1 MILQDSFLL
10 LYKLDIDIGVYKLF
24 LILCCPVYMVCSFKT
39 NAWCLIGNFI
49 PPLLYFDH
57 KVANTFSIL
66 FLFHIFLPQTNQQM
80 WKSKAILGPADRL
93 QGT

>member
-1 MILQDSFLL
+1 MILQDSFLM
-10 LYKLDIDIGVYKLF
+10 LYQLDIDIGVYNLF

-39 NAWCLIGNFI
+39 TAWCLIVDFI

-66 FLFHIFLPQTNQQM
+66 FFISNFPT
-80 WKSKAILGPADRL
+80 SG
-93 QGT
+93 G